1 MVWGLTSI
9 SLTGKEIDNLIFPN
23 YLKIQHE
30 KPEIIPDFINPHT
43 KSLVVG
49 VNLNIPF
56 ISQAP
61 YAIWDELHDHACEEA
76 AVIMVYYYLNKKEL
90 TKEIAEKEI
99 LSMVDWQ
106 IKNWGGHFD
115 LSAEKIVQLFKNYYN
130 YQNIELVYPHYQRFG
145 VGVYDFKVD
154 DIKKEL
160 FSGNPIIVPVA
171 GRLLGNPYFTPPGPE
186 YHILVIKG
194 YDDKKSEFIV
204 NDPGT
209 KHGADF
215 RYSYKILET
224 AIHDFNQGDVLNGRK
239 VMIIV
244 KK

>member
-1 MVWGLTSI
+1 MVWGFLRI
-9 SLTGKEIDNLIFPN
+9 DFVGKEIESISFRS
-23 YLKIQHE
+23 YLKFERE
-30 KPEIIPDFINPHT
+30 KPEIILEFVNPHT

-49 VNLNIPF
+49 VNLDIPF

-76 AVIMVYYYLNKKEL
+76 AVIMVYYYLTGESL
-90 TKEIAEKEI
+90 TKEVAEQEI

-115 LSAEKIVQLFKNYYN
+115 LGVEQIVELFKNYGSTSLTTS
-130 YQNIELVYPHYQRFG
+130 YQNIEI
-145 VGVYDFKVD
+145 VYDFKID

-160 FSGNPIIVPVA
+160 AEGNPIIVPAA
-171 GRLLGNPYFTPPGPE
+171 GRLLKNPYFTPPGPE

-194 YDDKKSEFIV
+194 YDDEKSEFIV

-215 RYSYKILET
+215 RYSYSVLES
-224 AIHDFNQGDVLNGRK
+224 AIHDFNNGDVLKGK
-239 VMIIV
+239 KIIIV
-244 KK
+244 VEK